1 MMYYSAAMNG
11 FYSPE
16 LKDDYEAAGT
26 WPDDATEI
34 SNEEYEALLNG
45 QGSGQ
50 IIIPDAN
57 GKPEL
62 VTPAIDH
69 VSETGSRKRLL
80 LKEAAEIIFP
90 LAMAVKHGM
99 ATEDETA
106 SLEAWEKYS
115 VLVNRVNPGED
126 WPLKPE

>member
-1 MMYYSAAMNG
+1 MYYSATMNG
-11 FYSPE
+11 FYPAE

-26 WPDDATEI
+26 WPDDVVEI
-34 SNEEYEALLNG
+34 SEGEHKVLLDGQDNG
-45 QGSGQ
+45 QVIVPG
-50 IIIPDAN
+50 DD

-62 VTPAIDH
+62 VSPAIDH
-69 VSETGSRKRLL
+69 VSETGTRKRLL
-80 LKEAAEIIFP
+80 LREAAEIIFP
-90 LAMAVKHGM
+90 LTLAVKLGE

-115 VLVNRVNPGED
+115 VLLNRVKPGED